1 MDVSIIIIN
10 YNTFSHTCNCINSI
24 IQFTSNLKYEII
36 LVDNASDESLPE
48 KFKEIFPE
56 IILLKSENN
65 LGFSKGNNL
74 GISKAKGKYILLLNS
89 DIILTEN
96 SIYKSFQQLMSKPK
110 IGALTI
116 KLKYP
121 DGRIQSNYGYFPSIW
136 NELLTFIPFYRRII
150 PDMFKN
156 AFKIPSNTFHA
167 KNFYPDY
174 IWGAY
179 FMFPAEIIKK
189 LPEKKLFDKFF
200 MYAEDLTWCK
210 QIKNLNYEIFYF
222 SETSAIHIHFGSS
235 SETQKPHIIEM
246 NTLNEMT
253 FLKLFYPSGVFKA
266 IIFLRSIKFALLSL
280 KNKDFD
286 FKLYWDSFKKAKK
299 AIS

>member
-1 MDVSIIIIN
+1 MDVSVIIIN
-10 YNTFSHTCNCINSI
+10 YNTFDLTCNCIESI
-24 IQFTSNLKYEII
+24 LKHTHSLNFEII
-36 LVDNASDESLPE
+36 LVDNASSQCPPE
-48 KFKEIFPE
+48 LFKGIF
-56 IILLKSENN
+56 SN
-65 LGFSKGNNL
+65 LTLIKNSTNVGFANGNNI
-74 GISKAKGKYILLLNS
+74 GISKAIGKYILLLNS

-96 SIYKSFQQLMSKPK
+96 SIYKSFQKLLSNPN